1 MADLR
6 VAQHSVAVVGT
17 PEQDGELHV
26 SRIYADVLISNI
38 VLVIHD
44 ESATST
50 MTLVDIARGARD
62 VEGLASTMNL
72 VSEVSHRNST
82 AQDSLTSTMTLAGV
96 VVGAQDKFVSASNTL
111 ALISLGGRALPSSA
125 INIMFLANLVGY
137 FNYFQDRAPVG
148 NSLGLSQSVTT
159 LSSIEVEQDLGL
171 VQTLS
176 IHFPTKITITQPLG
190 LVDNTSTPYRAFI
203 TDTLSLVSSVHIPL
217 STQSVTHT
225 LNITDIVPNGIVS
238 TEILFTHQVSF
249 GYAQDITHDLGITQ
263 NLHLEGIW
271 VRNATHTNIL
281 GHALTWYEDTLCGK
295 KQYTPFQGEN
305 TITTTTIPPSNT
317 LQDPQGDT
325 GNFSLYRPYLGV
337 AIEEVILRKPEMDNR
352 DRNAYTRVSEE
363 TRGGKLIVY
372 ADPDW
377 PKVRTLAVT
386 VVGLTETKVDE
397 LQTFMQATV
406 GEEIGITD
414 WEGRLW
420 KGFITNPNEPATQD
434 GKAMWTISF
443 EFQGEILDVEQPGN
457 EDGNG
462 MAMNMTQEV
471 TAVIV

>member
-1 MADLR
+1 L
-6 VAQHSVAVVGT
+6 SSI
-17 PEQDGELHV
+17 E
-26 SRIYADVLISNI
+26 
-38 VLVIHD
+38 VIQ
-44 ESATST
+44 
-50 MTLVDIARGARD
+50 
-62 VEGLASTMNL
+62 N
-72 VSEVSHRNST
+72 
-82 AQDSLTSTMTLAGV
+82 
-96 VVGAQDKFVSASNTL
+96 
-111 ALISLGGRALPSSA
+111 
-125 INIMFLANLVGY
+125 
-137 FNYFQDRAPVG
+137 
-148 NSLGLSQSVTT
+148 LGLSQS
-159 LSSIEVEQDLGL
+159 IA
-171 VQTLS
+171 

-190 LVDNTSTPYRAFI
+190 MVHNTSTPHRAFI
-203 TDTLSLVSSVHIPL
+203 TDTLILVPTGHVPL

-225 LNITDIVPNGIVS
+225 LNISDVVPNGVVN
-238 TEILFTHQVSF
+238 TVILFTHQVAF

-263 NLHLEGIW
+263 NLHLEGLW
-271 VRNATHTNIL
+271 VRNASHTNLL

-295 KQYTPFQGEN
+295 KQYTPFQGETSVPN
-305 TITTTTIPPSNT
+305 TTTIPPSDT

-337 AIEEVILRKPEMDNR
+337 ATEEVTLRKPEMDNR
-352 DRNAYTRVSEE
+352 DRNAYTRISEE

-462 MAMNMTQEV
+462 MAINITQSV